1 MEWSYDACG
10 IYFIYRKYIIIN
22 QEHPN
27 LVKYAIYEEDSQKS
41 LIFIDT
47 ASTIKLAKEFVN
59 KYIED
64 GRTIE
69 IRTESNSQI
78 SQTTQGY

>member
-10 IYFIYRKYIIIN
+10 IYFLYRKYVIIN

-27 LVKYAIYEEDSQKS
+27 LVKYAIYKEASDLS

-59 KYIED
+59 KHIED
-64 GRTIE
+64 ERT
-69 IRTESNSQI
+69 TEVCKTIDHSTS
-78 SQTTQGY
+78 